1 MRIFQTCFFII
12 GIIFWLIIGLIIALN
27 SNWLL
32 GIKKNATK
40 EKHRYNYLES
50 FSKRKRWD
58 ISKVSP
64 WKVIWFIIVMGIT
77 IYFLKPNFLDIPQ
90 LITGK
95 LNYVT
100 GEVVEIKHYSKDPTD
115 YVYLSTGEEVEFF
128 FSSGVSKYD
137 FYKIGY
143 LTHTHKAIYCE
154 KIVLGSNNEKAGKVI
169 GFPFKDILLFLAI
182 LGAIFFLAFISQFI
196 KLKVFIPTNIIAI
209 PTFAYYFT
217 KYGMQNGIWF
227 SFKNEG
233 ISGLIIGI
241 IFSLMIFFIYLLE
254 KRQSDDFYKTY
265 FCAQLFSICEIG
277 LLICVV
283 FNLD

>member
-12 GIIFWLIIGLIIALN
+12 GIIFWLIIGLIIAL
-27 SNWLL
+27 SPL
-32 GIKKNATK
+32 TK
-40 EKHRYNYLES
+40 EKHKYNYLDS
-50 FSKRKRWD
+50 SPKGKIWRTIKA
-58 ISKVSP
+58 SP

-77 IYFLKPNFLDIPQ
+77 IYFLKPNLLDIPQ

-100 GEVVEIKHYSKDPTD
+100 GAVVEIKHYSKDPTD
-115 YVYLSTGEEVEFF
+115 YVLLSNGEEVKFF
-128 FSSGVSKYD
+128 FSSGVNNYD

-154 KIVLGSNNEKAGKVI
+154 KIVLGSNNKKAGKVI
-169 GFPFKDILLFLAI
+169 GFPVKDILLFLAI
-182 LGAIFFLAFISQFI
+182 LGAIFFLAFISPFI
-196 KLKVFIPTNIIAI
+196 KLKLFIPTNIIAI

-227 SFKNEG
+227 SVKNEG
-233 ISGLIIGI
+233 IVGLIMCI
-241 IFSLMIFFIYLLE
+241 IFLIIIFFMNLLE
-254 KRQSDDFYKTY
+254 KRKFDDFDSTY
-265 FCAQLFSICEIG
+265 FCAQLFSICELG

>member
-1 MRIFQTCFFII
+1 MRIFQTCLFII
-12 GIIFWLIIGLIIALN
+12 GTTFWLIMGLIIALN

-40 EKHRYNYLES
+40 EKYRYNYLES
-50 FSKRKRWD
+50 FSKRKRWA

-100 GEVVEIKHYSKDPTD
+100 GEVVEIKHYGKDPTD

-128 FSSGVSKYD
+128 FSSGVSKYE

-154 KIVLGSNNEKAGKVI
+154 KIVLGSNNEKAEKVI

-182 LGAIFFLAFISQFI
+182 LGAIFFLAFISPFI

-217 KYGMQNGIWF
+217 KYGMQNSIWF
-227 SFKNEG
+227 SVKNEG
-233 ISGLIIGI
+233 MLGLIIGI

-254 KRQSDDFYKTY
+254 KRMSDDFYKTY
-265 FCAQLFSICEIG
+265 FLAQLFSICELG

>member
-1 MRIFQTCFFII
+1 
-12 GIIFWLIIGLIIALN
+12 
-27 SNWLL
+27 
-32 GIKKNATK
+32 
-40 EKHRYNYLES
+40 
-50 FSKRKRWD
+50 
-58 ISKVSP
+58 
-64 WKVIWFIIVMGIT
+64 MGIT

-233 ISGLIIGI
+233 IFGLIIGI

>member
-1 MRIFQTCFFII
+1 
-12 GIIFWLIIGLIIALN
+12 
-27 SNWLL
+27 
-32 GIKKNATK
+32 
-40 EKHRYNYLES
+40 
-50 FSKRKRWD
+50 
-58 ISKVSP
+58 
-64 WKVIWFIIVMGIT
+64 MGIT

-182 LGAIFFLAFISQFI
+182 LGAIFFLAFISPFI
-196 KLKVFIPTNIIAI
+196 KFKVFIPTNIIAI

-233 ISGLIIGI
+233 LSGLIIGI

-254 KRQSDDFYKTY
+254 KQQSDDFYKTY

-277 LLICVV
+277 LLICAV

>member
-1 MRIFQTCFFII
+1 MFQTCFFII

-182 LGAIFFLAFISQFI
+182 LGAFISQFI

-209 PTFAYYFT
+209 PTFAYYFI
-217 KYGMQNGIWF
+217 KYGIQNGIWF

-233 ISGLIIGI
+233 IFGLIIGI

>member
-27 SNWLL
+27 SNWFL
-32 GIKKNATK
+32 GIKKSVTK
-40 EKHRYNYLES
+40 EKNIYNYLQS
-50 FSKRKRWD
+50 SSKRKRWE

-64 WKVIWFIIVMGIT
+64 WKLIWFIFVMGIT
-77 IYFLKPNFLDIPQ
+77 IYLLKPNLLDIPQ
-90 LITGK
+90 LITGNF
-95 LNYVT
+95 NYVT
-100 GEVVEIKHYSKDPTD
+100 GEVVKIKHYSKDPTE

-128 FSSGVSKYD
+128 FSSGVNKYD
-137 FYKIGY
+137 SYKIGY

-154 KIVLGSNNEKAGKVI
+154 KIGLGSNNEKAGKVI

-182 LGAIFFLAFISQFI
+182 LGALFFLVFISPFI

-209 PTFAYYFT
+209 PAFAYYFT
-217 KYGMQNGIWF
+217 KYGIESGIWF
-227 SFKNEG
+227 SIKNKG
-233 ISGLIIGI
+233 AFGLTIAIIS
-241 IFSLMIFFIYLLE
+241 SLMIFFIYLLE
-254 KRQSDDFYKTY
+254 KRKSDDFYRIY
-265 FCAQLFSICEIG
+265 ICAQLLSICELG